1 MSAVTPSRAVVTMHD
16 YDSDSDEPTRRTKL
30 GTVLSVAA
38 GITFGALAMKV
49 RARARRRP
57 RASFR
62 V

>member
-1 MSAVTPSRAVVTMHD
+1 MHD